1 MLQER
6 RELGKAALEQFGE
19 IICARVID
27 SDWYQHAK
35 VIHCFH
41 GVPGMGE
48 VATRRLLEHVL
59 SSGRTLVMPRVINPL
74 GEMEHASVRDLDKL
88 VPGAWGIPEP
98 AGTELIAASQIEL
111 VIAPGLAAD
120 PAGNRLGYGKGFYDR
135 FFAQA
140 SNALKVM
147 LVPSRFIVEKIPA
160 ADHDVP
166 VDKLVTESGVLD
178 CRS

>member
-6 RELGKAALEQFGE
+6 RDLGKAALEQFGE

-27 SDWYQHAK
+27 SDWYKQAK

-48 VATRRLLEHVL
+48 VSTRRLLEHVL
-59 SSGRTLVMPRVINPL
+59 SSGRSLVMPRVINPL
-74 GEMEHASVRDLDKL
+74 GEMEHASVRELDKL
-88 VPGAWGIPEP
+88 VAGTWGIPEP
-98 AGTELIAASQIEL
+98 AGTELVPVNQIEL
-111 VIAPGLAAD
+111 IIAPGLAAD
-120 PAGNRLGYGKGFYDR
+120 PSGNRLGYGRGFYDR

-140 SNALKVM
+140 PKALKVM
-147 LVPSRFIVEKIPA
+147 LVPSRFVVDKIPA
-160 ADHDVP
+160 ADHDVS
-166 VDKLVTESGVLD
+166 VDKLVTEAGVLD